1 MKKVFILLLIK
12 VLATSLWSQ
21 ERSITDL
28 EEDFYNRFIITEL
41 SQDVVCKLTVPTDE
55 DYIAVVK
62 KDYVE
67 IVKKANKRGM
77 EESRYCQGFT
87 YKKTYSCS
95 VEVDNDPSMKKILKE
110 GIDLYTVVIFDNEDG
125 AWALASYVQIN
136 GRWKYFCTPSIAR
149 FFEGKDNPEKEDF
162 LLSLKAAEKGN
173 EVSQFAVGR
182 HYLFGDGVEQNT
194 EKAIYWFKKV
204 IAQNGEM
211 LNYGML
217 GLGDAYNENEDYQN
231 AFLWYSKSADYNNA
245 IAQCQLGN
253 LYMSGEGVEQN
264 YSIGKKWIEKS
275 ANQGWAQAEYYLGV
289 IFENGF
295 GVPVN
300 EKEAIKWYIKA
311 AEQDHSLAKE
321 ALKKFKKDRFF
332 E

>member
-1 MKKVFILLLIK
+1 MKKVIILLFSTIL
-12 VLATSLWSQ
+12 VTNLWSQ
-21 ERSITDL
+21 KRSIADL
-28 EEDFYNRFIITEL
+28 EKDFHNRFITTEL
-41 SQDVVCKLTVPTDE
+41 SNDVRYKLTVPTDE

-77 EESRYCQGFT
+77 EESRYCQGDT
-87 YKKTYSCS
+87 YKETYSCF
-95 VEVDNDPSMKKILKE
+95 VEVDNDPSMKKVLKE
-110 GIDLYTVVIFDNEDG
+110 GIDLYIVWIIDDEEG
-125 AWALASYVQIN
+125 AWGLASYVLIN

-162 LLSLKAAEKGN
+162 LSAFQAAEKGN
-173 EVSQFAVGR
+173 EIAQFSVGR
-182 HYLFGDGVEQNT
+182 HYLHGDGVEQNT

-211 LNYGML
+211 LDYAML
-217 GLGDAYNENEDYQN
+217 ALGDAYNENEDYQN
-231 AFLWYSKSADYNNA
+231 AFLWYSKYADKNNE
-245 IAQCQLGN
+245 IAQYNLGD
-253 LYMSGEGVEQN
+253 LYMLGKGVEQN

-275 ANQGWAQAEYYLGV
+275 ANQGFAMAEYGLGY
-289 IFENGF
+289 IFEHGL

-311 AEQDHSLAKE
+311 AEQDYSSAKE
-321 ALKKFKKDRFF
+321 ALKKFKEKR
-332 E
+332 